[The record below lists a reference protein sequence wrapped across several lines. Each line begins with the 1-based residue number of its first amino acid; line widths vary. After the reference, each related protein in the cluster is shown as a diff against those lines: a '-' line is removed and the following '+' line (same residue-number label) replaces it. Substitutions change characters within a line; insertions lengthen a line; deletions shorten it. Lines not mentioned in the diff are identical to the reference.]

1 MKTQEVEL
9 PIGGMTCAACARTVE
24 KQLGSRAGVESASV
38 NFATRTASVRFD
50 VSKTRV
56 ENLIAAVEDV
66 GFEVPVQPQEQA
78 EAAESRDV
86 IRRLIVGLVF
96 AVPVFVLGMAE
107 KAPLAQ
113 FLLTIPVLA
122 YSGWPFFRDALVAA
136 RHGSANMNTLIA
148 MGTGAAFLYSAWVLI
163 GGGTDVYFESAA
175 VITVLILSGR
185 VLEARARGRAS
196 DAIRALVNLQP
207 PAARVVRAGVE
218 TEIPIAEVQAGDM
231 VLVRPGERVPVDGT
245 VVEGSSDID
254 ESMLT
259 GESMP
264 VAKKAGSTV
273 YSGTMNS
280 SGAFSFKATR
290 VGRATALAGIVELVK
305 KAQGSKAPVARM
317 ADVVSGWF
325 ALAVL
330 GIAVV
335 TFGVWLAFAPVGL
348 ALVHAVAVLIIACPC
363 ALGLA
368 TPTAI
373 MAGTG
378 RGAQR
383 GILIR
388 GGEVLERAAA
398 VDTVVLDKTG
408 TITTG
413 KLSVTGVRAL
423 AGFGEADVVR
433 YAASVERWSE
443 HPVGKAIVEHAGTA
457 TLAPASDFRATPGV
471 GVEGVVGGK
480 RVAVGRGAGASVTVA
495 IDGVP
500 AGEFDIA
507 DAIRPEAH
515 EAVRRLGEM
524 GIAVWMISGD
534 NRKVALRIAG
544 EAGIDEKRVIAE
556 AMPADKER
564 EVERLHGEGLHVA
577 MVGDGVNDAPALARA
592 DTGIAIGAGTDVAIE
607 AGGIIL
613 MRADLT
619 GVPEALLLAR
629 RTMRVIREN
638 LFWAFGYNC
647 IGIPIAAGLLYPW
660 TGWTLSPMIASAAMA
675 LSSVSVVANSLRL
688 RRM

>member
-1 MKTQEVEL
+1 
-9 PIGGMTCAACARTVE
+9 
-24 KQLGSRAGVESASV
+24 
-38 NFATRTASVRFD
+38 
-50 VSKTRV
+50 
-56 ENLIAAVEDV
+56 
-66 GFEVPVQPQEQA
+66 
-78 EAAESRDV
+78 
-86 IRRLIVGLVF
+86 
-96 AVPVFVLGMAE
+96 
-107 KAPLAQ
+107 
-113 FLLTIPVLA
+113 
-122 YSGWPFFRDALVAA
+122 
-136 RHGSANMNTLIA
+136 
-148 MGTGAAFLYSAWVLI
+148 
-163 GGGTDVYFESAA
+163 
-175 VITVLILSGR
+175 
-185 VLEARARGRAS
+185 
-196 DAIRALVNLQP
+196 
-207 PAARVVRAGVE
+207 
-218 TEIPIAEVQAGDM
+218 
-231 VLVRPGERVPVDGT
+231 
-245 VVEGSSDID
+245 
-254 ESMLT
+254 
-259 GESMP
+259 
-264 VAKKAGSTV
+264 
-273 YSGTMNS
+273 
-280 SGAFSFKATR
+280 
-290 VGRATALAGIVELVK
+290 
-305 KAQGSKAPVARM
+305 
-317 ADVVSGWF
+317 
-325 ALAVL
+325 
-330 GIAVV
+330 
-335 TFGVWLAFAPVGL
+335 VGL